1 MHFVDAKGIL
11 SAQNG
16 MNVYRGCTHGCVYC
30 DSRSKCYGFTHD
42 FEDVE
47 VKRNAP
53 ELLEKMKGIFRNMEQ
68 VELLGCFEEAVAVV
82 DFVKENSAD
91 MVFTDIVMPD
101 ISGISLGSAL
111 QRLPNPP
118 AIVLMS
124 SIPGFSLEAWKIQA
138 FGFIEKPYTRM
149 DVVRMVEKYRKELI
163 SGMGIGQDC

>member
-1 MHFVDAKGIL
+1 MKIKVVAVD
-11 SAQNG
+11 
-16 MNVYRGCTHGCVYC
+16 
-30 DSRSKCYGFTHD
+30 
-42 FEDVE
+42 
-47 VKRNAP
+47 NAP

-82 DFVKENSAD
+82 DFVRENPAD

-124 SIPGFSLEAWKIQA
+124 SIPGFSLEAWNIQA
-138 FGFIEKPYTRM
+138 FWFIEKPYTRM

-163 SGMGIGQDC
+163 SGKGICQDC